1 MRFDQP
7 EHLTPS
13 ALLRQ
18 GKVDR
23 RRHGRPKGFKVL
35 PRLGRSLVVP
45 FLALAFL
52 VGCGGQPVENYPT
65 LTGRFASEA
74 DTQPLIASRALLGP
88 SGFEL
93 VFRQG
98 DTLFQGGGRLELG
111 PPVEDA
117 AGAEPGPLLVPLAYW
132 VPAGQPS
139 TTGDGVQAAIL
150 SVKDWRDLRNQLF
163 ASLIPV
169 GTNEG
174 IVIHFGVDDYFLY
187 YDQNNV
193 FSVSIIDQKPGDYFI
208 AARYSFV
215 ELLPLGFEL
224 LEQLLEDRGID
235 ESLILIN
242 TGDTGAY
249 SLPFV
254 FVDIAK
260 ESAAFVR
267 LGSASRDYVGGAP
280 ADAAVATAGHVV
292 TSHTMK
298 MISRPFSS
306 ALRLLFMATDTV
318 GETLRIQPTTLADP
332 SKIPPLNE
340 GPGMDLA
347 EWERELDRS
356 VGGKRTKG
364 TIRYLIDGED
374 FFTRFIDAASR
385 AEQSITLR
393 MYIFDNDDYA
403 LRIADMLKRRS
414 NDGIDVK
421 ILLDGLGT
429 IASRME
435 EQESLPEGYVG
446 PSSMPAYL
454 EGESD
459 INVRMAA
466 NPWLTG
472 DHVKTLII
480 DEKLAFTG
488 GMNIARE
495 YRFDWHDMM
504 VELEG
509 PVVDRIQFEFEKAW
523 AHAGI
528 FGDLG
533 YFIRRISPK
542 PRRADDVGHPMRL
555 LFTRADDPQ
564 IFHAQRRAA
573 RRAQKYIYV
582 QNAYFTDDA
591 ILYDLAKARLRGVD
605 VRVIMPLVTDRGPI
619 TKNNALAAN
628 ALLEHGVRVYIYPG
642 MSHVKAAIFDGW
654 ACLGSANLDRWS
666 LKLNKELNV
675 ATSDPDA
682 VGRLERSLF
691 DVDFE
696 RSVELTEP
704 FPERWSD
711 YLLELIGDYVF

>member
-1 MRFDQP
+1 MRFDRNRR
-7 EHLTPS
+7 T
-13 ALLRQ
+13 RQ
-18 GKVDR
+18 AGWL
-23 RRHGRPKGFKVL
+23 VL
-35 PRLGRSLVVP
+35 IAVL
-45 FLALAFL
+45 L
-52 VGCGGQPVENYPT
+52 VGCGGQPVEHYPT
-65 LTGRFASEA
+65 LTGRFAEEA
-74 DTQPLIASRALLGP
+74 NAQPLIAERALLGP

-93 VFRQG
+93 EFRQG
-98 DTLFQGGGRLELG
+98 DTLYQGGGRLELT
-111 PPVEDA
+111 PPVDDTVAVET
-117 AGAEPGPLLVPLAYW
+117 GPLLVPLDYW
-132 VPAGQPS
+132 HEAGEAPPAG
-139 TTGDGVQAAIL
+139 DGTPATIL
-150 SVKDWRDLRNQLF
+150 GVDDWHVVRNQLF

-187 YDQNNV
+187 FDQNDV
-193 FSVSIIDQKPGDYFI
+193 FSVSIIDEKPGDYLI

-215 ELLPLGFEL
+215 ELLPLGFDIL
-224 LEQLLEDRGID
+224 QAFLEEKGIAD
-235 ESLILIN
+235 SLILIN
-242 TGDTGAY
+242 TGDKGAY

-254 FVDIAK
+254 FVDRTI

-267 LGSASRDYVGGAP
+267 LGSASRDYVGGGSGEAV
-280 ADAAVATAGHVV
+280 VATAGHFV
-292 TSHTMK
+292 TSHTTK

-318 GETLRIQPTTLADP
+318 GETLRIQPTSLADP
-332 SKIPPLNE
+332 ARIPPLSE
-340 GPGMDLA
+340 GPGMDLD
-347 EWERELDRS
+347 EWERELDDVS
-356 VGGKRTKG
+356 DGKRTRG
-364 TIRYLIDGED
+364 TVRYLIDGED
-374 FFTRFIDAASR
+374 FFTRFIDEASR
-385 AEQSITLR
+385 AEKSISLR

-414 NDGIDVK
+414 NEGVDVK

-429 IASRME
+429 IVSRVE
-435 EQESLPEGYVG
+435 EQESLPEGYLG
-446 PSSMPAYL
+446 PASIPAYL
-454 EGESD
+454 ESD
-459 INVRMAA
+459 SEIDVRMAA

-495 YRFDWHDMM
+495 YRYDWHDMM
-504 VELEG
+504 IELEG
-509 PVVDRIQFEFEKAW
+509 PVVNRIQFEFEKAW

-533 YFIRRISPK
+533 YFVRRISPK
-542 PRRADDVGHPMRL
+542 PRGAGDSGDPMRL

-573 RRAQKYIYV
+573 KRARKYIYV

-591 ILYDLAKARLRGVD
+591 MLYELAQARMRGVD
-605 VRVIMPLVTDRGPI
+605 VRVIMPLVTDRGAI

-628 ALLEHGVRVYIYPG
+628 ALLEHGVRVFIYPG
-642 MSHVKAAIFDGW
+642 MSHVKAAVFDGW

-666 LKLNKELNV
+666 LKLNKELNI
-675 ATSDPDA
+675 ATSEPDA
-682 VGRLERSLF
+682 VRRLEQALF

-711 YLLELIGDYVF
+711 YLLELVGDYVF